1 MSAAQEITVREA
13 ARRTHRSEETI
24 RRWIWSGR
32 LAARKRGSSYRIDV
46 THLDRIADVYDPGDA
61 DPASGGDGLAAW
73 LEDLDRWK
81 EGLPVTA
88 GASAADLVIEDRHAR
103 R

>member
-1 MSAAQEITVREA
+1 MSATQEITVREA
-13 ARRTHRSEETI
+13 ARRTHRSEENN

-46 THLDRIADVYDPGDA
+46 THLDRIAVVYDPGDA

-81 EGLPVTA
+81 ESLAVTA
-88 GASAADLVIEDRHAR
+88 GASAAELVDDD
-103 R
+103 